1 MKVIVCGAGQVGWQ
15 IARHLSSERNDVTLV
30 DSKPE
35 LIRRATDALDVQ
47 GVVGFAS
54 HPGVLEQ
61 AGARDADMVIAATYS
76 DEVNMV
82 TCQVA
87 HSVFG
92 VTRKIAR
99 LREQSY
105 LDPRFSDLFRREH
118 MPIDVI
124 ISPEREVSQAALKR
138 VAYPEAFDVQEYFQG
153 KALLIGL
160 SLDAECAVLNTS
172 LRQLSDLFPTLRIM
186 VAGVRRGKRL
196 FAPEPEDQLYS
207 GDQIYVLVDARDV
220 PRAFEVFGK
229 TPSRQERVLVIGG
242 GNVGLSVAR
251 ALENQ
256 PVRVRVKVI
265 ERDRTRAEAAAD
277 GLERSIVLHG
287 DGMDSI
293 LLEEAG
299 IAKIDSV
306 LLLTD
311 DDRTNLLAAVRAKT
325 LGATQTISLINDPG
339 MVSLAGAMG
348 IDAHINPRAL
358 TVSSILRHVRHGR
371 VRSVYLLGDREAEVI
386 EAQVLGTSQLSNAR
400 VRDIAFPEG
409 ALLIGVSR
417 KGEFL
422 RPTGDM
428 VLREGDL
435 VVIFSLTGDVP
446 KVDELLQVAVEFF

>member
-15 IARHLSSERNDVTLV
+15 IARHLSGERNDVTIV

-35 LIRRATDALDVQ
+35 LVRRATDALDVQ
-47 GVVGFAS
+47 GVVGYAS
-54 HPGVLEQ
+54 YPKVLEQ

-105 LDPRFSDLFRREH
+105 LDPLYSDLFRRDH

-138 VAYPEAFDVQEYFQG
+138 VAYPAAFDVHEYFEG
-153 KALLIGL
+153 KAILIGL
-160 SLDAECAVLNTS
+160 QLDQDCSVLNTS
-172 LRQLSDLFPTLRIM
+172 LRELSELFPSLRIM

-196 FAPEPEDQLYS
+196 FAPEPEDQLYA
-207 GDQIYVLVDARDV
+207 GDQVYVLSDARDV
-220 PRAFEVFGK
+220 PRTFEVFGK
-229 TPSRQERVLVIGG
+229 APQPQDRVLIVGA
-242 GNVGLSVAR
+242 GNVGLAVAR
-251 ALENQ
+251 ILENQ
-256 PVRVRVKVI
+256 PRRVRVKVI
-265 ERDRTRAEAAAD
+265 ERDRARAEIAAD
-277 GLERSIVLHG
+277 ALERSIVLHG
-287 DGMDSI
+287 DGMDAI

-299 IAKIDSV
+299 VAKAGAV

-311 DDRTNLLAAVRAKT
+311 DDRTNLLAAVRAKSM
-325 LGATQTISLINDPG
+325 GARLAISLINDPG
-339 MVSLAGAMG
+339 MVPLADATG

-358 TVSSILRHVRHGR
+358 TVSSILRHVRHGK

-386 EAQVLGTSQLSNAR
+386 EAQVLATSAMCDAR

-409 ALLIGVSR
+409 ALLIGVLR
-417 KGEFL
+417 QGGFL
-422 RPTGDM
+422 RPTGDTI
-428 VLREGDL
+428 LREGDL
-435 VVIFSLTGDVP
+435 VVIFSLTADVS

>member
-15 IARHLSSERNDVTLV
+15 IARHLSAERNDITIV
-30 DSKPE
+30 DSKAD
-35 LIRRATDALDVQ
+35 LVRRATDTLDVQ

-54 HPGVLEQ
+54 HPTILEQ

-105 LDPRFSDLFRREH
+105 LDPRYSDLFRREH

-138 VAYPEAFDVQEYFQG
+138 VAYPDAFDVHEYFQG

-160 SLDAECAVLNTS
+160 VLDASCPVLNTS
-172 LRQLSDLFPTLRIM
+172 LRQLSELFPTLRIM
-186 VAGVRRGKRL
+186 VAGLRRGARL
-196 FAPEPEDQLYS
+196 IAPEPEDQLYA
-207 GDQIYVLVDARDV
+207 GDQIYILVDARDV
-220 PRAFEVFGK
+220 ARAFEVFGK
-229 TPSRQERVLVIGG
+229 THSRQERVLVIGG
-242 GNVGLSVAR
+242 GNVGLAVAR
-251 ALENQ
+251 ILENQ
-256 PVRVRVKVI
+256 PDRVRVKLI
-265 ERDRTRAEAAAD
+265 ERDRMRAETAAD
-277 GLERSIVLHG
+277 ALVRSIVLNG
-287 DGMDSI
+287 DGMDAN

-299 IAKIDSV
+299 ISKTDAV

-311 DDRTNLLAAVRAKT
+311 DDRTNLLAAVRAKA
-325 LGATQTISLINDPG
+325 LGAKQAISLINDPG

-417 KGEFL
+417 KGEFM
-422 RPTGDM
+422 RPSGDM

-435 VVIFSLTGDVP
+435 VVIFALTGDVP

>member
-15 IARHLSSERNDVTLV
+15 IARHLSSERNDVTIV

-35 LIRRATDALDVQ
+35 LVRRATDSLDVQ

-54 HPGVLEQ
+54 HPTILEQ

-87 HSVFG
+87 HSVFE

-105 LDPRFSDLFRREH
+105 LDPRYSDLFRREH

-138 VAYPEAFDVQEYFQG
+138 VAYPDAFDVHEYFQG

-160 SLDAECAVLNTS
+160 VLDENCAVLNTS
-172 LRQLSDLFPTLRIM
+172 LRQLSELFPTLRIM
-186 VAGVRRGKRL
+186 VAGLRRGARL
-196 FAPEPEDQLYS
+196 FAPDPEDQLYA

-220 PRAFEVFGK
+220 ARAFEVFGK
-229 TPSRQERVLVIGG
+229 TPSRQDRVLVIGG

-251 ALENQ
+251 ILENQ
-256 PVRVRVKVI
+256 PARVRVKVI
-265 ERDRTRAEAAAD
+265 ERDRARAERAAD
-277 GLERSIVLHG
+277 ALVRSIVLHG
-287 DGMDSI
+287 DGMDAN

-299 IAKIDSV
+299 IRKTDAV
-306 LLLTD
+306 VLLTD
-311 DDRTNLLAAVRAKT
+311 DDRTNLLAAVRAKAM
-325 LGATQTISLINDPG
+325 GARQAISLINDPG
-339 MVSLAGAMG
+339 MVSLAATMG

-422 RPTGDM
+422 RPIGDM

-435 VVIFSLTGDVP
+435 VVIFALTADVP
-446 KVDELLQVAVEFF
+446 KVDELLQVSVEYF

>member
-15 IARHLSSERNDVTLV
+15 IARHLSSERNDVTIV
-30 DSKPE
+30 DSQPE
-35 LIRRATDALDVQ
+35 LVRRATDALDVQ
-47 GVVGFAS
+47 GVVGYAS
-54 HPGVLEQ
+54 HPTILQQ

-105 LDPRFSDLFRREH
+105 LDPRYSDLFRREH
-118 MPIDVI
+118 LPIDVI

-138 VAYPEAFDVQEYFQG
+138 VAYPEAFDVHEFFQG

-160 SLDAECAVLNTS
+160 TLDENCAVLNTS

-196 FAPEPEDQLYS
+196 FAPEAEDQLFV
-207 GDQIYVLVDARDV
+207 GDSIYILVDARDV
-220 PRAFEVFGK
+220 ARSFEVFGK
-229 TPSRQERVLVIGG
+229 TPTRQERVLIVGG

-251 ALENQ
+251 ILENQ
-256 PVRVRVKVI
+256 PDRVRVKVI
-265 ERDRTRAEAAAD
+265 ERNRARAEVAAD
-277 GLERSIVLHG
+277 ALERSIVLHG
-287 DGMDSI
+287 DGMDAN
-293 LLEEAG
+293 LLDEAG
-299 IAKIDSV
+299 IRKTDAV

-325 LGATQTISLINDPG
+325 SGAKLAISLINDPG

-386 EAQVLGTSQLSNAR
+386 EAQVLGTSKLSNLR
-400 VRDIAFPEG
+400 VRDIEFPEG
-409 ALLIGVSR
+409 ALLIGISR
-417 KGEFL
+417 KGEFM
-422 RPTGDM
+422 RPTGDI

-435 VVIFSLTGDVP
+435 VVIFSLTEDVP

>member
-15 IARHLSSERNDVTLV
+15 IARHLSSERNDVTIV

-35 LIRRATDALDVQ
+35 LVRRATDALEVQ
-47 GVVGFAS
+47 GVVGYAS
-54 HPGVLEQ
+54 YPTILDQ
-61 AGARDADMVIAATYS
+61 AGASDADMIIAATYS

-92 VTRKIAR
+92 VTRRIAR

-105 LDPRFSDLFRREH
+105 LNPRYSDLFRREH

-124 ISPEREVSQAALKR
+124 ISPEREVSLAALDR
-138 VAYPEAFDVQEYFQG
+138 VAYPQAFDVHEYFQG

-160 SLDAECAVLNTS
+160 QLDADCAVLETS
-172 LRQLSDLFPTLRIM
+172 LRELSELFPTLRIM

-196 FAPEPEDQLYS
+196 FAPEPEDQLFA
-207 GDQIYVLVDARDV
+207 GDQVYLLTDTRDV
-220 PRAFEVFGK
+220 ARTFEVFGK
-229 TPSRQERVLVIGG
+229 PPQPQGRVLIVGG
-242 GNVGLSVAR
+242 GNVGLTVAR

-256 PVRVRVKVI
+256 PQRVRVKVI
-265 ERDRTRAEAAAD
+265 ERDRSRAEAAAD
-277 GLERSIVLHG
+277 GLKRSIVLHG
-287 DGMDSI
+287 DGMDAG
-293 LLEEAG
+293 LLDEAG
-299 IAKIDSV
+299 ITKTDSV

-311 DDRTNLLAAVRAKT
+311 DDRTNLLAGVRAKT
-325 LGATQTISLINDPG
+325 MGARQAISLINDPG
-339 MVSLAGAMG
+339 LVSLADATGV
-348 IDAHINPRAL
+348 DAHINPRAL
-358 TVSSILRHVRHGR
+358 TISSILRHVRHGR

-386 EAQVLGTSQLSNAR
+386 EAQVLGTSALSNAR
-400 VRDIAFPEG
+400 VRDVDFPEG

-417 KGEFL
+417 KGEFM

-435 VVIFSLTGDVP
+435 VVIFSLTADVP
-446 KVDELLQVAVEFF
+446 QVDELLQVAVEYF